1 MERGLDLDLHVD
13 ESGDGGARALIE
25 IARAAVRLGFKG
37 HLQCGHC
44 CSLAVQDEEFV
55 LETLGAVA
63 NAGIAIVSLPMCN
76 MYLQGRTAGK
86 TPRWRGITL
95 LHELKAEGIKV
106 SIASDNCRDPFYAY
120 GDHDMLEVMTQATR
134 IAHLDHPFGDWPTAF
149 TAVPAAVMGLSDRGR
164 LRWAIRPTW
173 CCCRPASCPRCCRV
187 PRATASC
194 CATVAPSTPRCPTI
208 ATSTPARSQRV
219 NDLRDALSG
228 LELIDHPVQL
238 RQRSRDFYWY
248 SPILK
253 RQLDGKAADLI
264 AVPRSIEEVMRV
276 AAACARLR
284 VPLGVRGGA
293 TGNYGQMVP
302 LQGGVLLDMARLDRT
317 LWIERGRGRFEAG
330 VRLEA
335 ADTAAQQSGWELRM
349 FPSTRRQATVG
360 GYVCGG
366 AAGVGS
372 IRYGQLRDSGS
383 VLALKVVTCEE
394 TPRLIELRGADIGKA
409 LHAYAPRA
417 SWSKSSC
424 RLRPLSLDRDGGGL
438 RRLRRRGTLRPG
450 ARPVRRIIPEAR
462 QPDGM
467 AAAALLPRARRGR
480 PAEGQHVVMIMVA
493 AGGEAG
499 VAALAAEHGGAITLQ
514 RPYREERG
522 HTPLYEYTWNH
533 TTLQALKVDKDITYL
548 QTIFPPES
556 NVAALIASHE
566 MFGEEV
572 MAHAEFQRRL
582 GRTNCSSLQVVRYTS
597 DERLWEI
604 VRQMETLGIK
614 LSNPHSY
621 ILEDKGARVPS
632 ADLQLAFKH
641 ESDPHGLLNRE
652 R

>member
-1 MERGLDLDLHVD
+1 V
-13 ESGDGGARALIE
+13 
-25 IARAAVRLGFKG
+25 
-37 HLQCGHC
+37 
-44 CSLAVQDEEFV
+44 
-55 LETLGAVA
+55 
-63 NAGIAIVSLPMCN
+63 NA
-76 MYLQGRTAGK
+76 
-86 TPRWRGITL
+86 
-95 LHELKAEGIKV
+95 
-106 SIASDNCRDPFYAY
+106 
-120 GDHDMLEVMTQATR
+120 
-134 IAHLDHPFGDWPTAF
+134 
-149 TAVPAAVMGLSDRGR
+149 
-164 LRWAIRPTW
+164 
-173 CCCRPASCPRCCRV
+173 
-187 PRATASC
+187 
-194 CATVAPSTPRCPTI
+194 
-208 ATSTPARSQRV
+208 
-219 NDLRDALSG
+219 LRDALAG
-228 LELIDHPVQL
+228 LELVDDPVQL

-253 RQLDGKAADLI
+253 RELDGKAADLI
-264 AVPRSIEEVMRV
+264 VVPRTVGEVVRI

-284 VPLGVRGGA
+284 VPLGARGGA

-302 LQGGVLLDMARLDRT
+302 LQGGVLVDMARLDRT

-330 VRLEA
+330 VRLQT
-335 ADTAAQQSGWELRM
+335 ADELAQQSGWELRM

-394 TPRLIELRGADIGKA
+394 TPRLVELRGADIGKA
-409 LHAYAPRA
+409 LHAYGTTGIVIEVELPLAPA
-417 SWSKSSC
+417 YPWVEMVAAF
-424 RLRPLSLDRDGGGL
+424 DDF
-438 RRLRRRGTLRPG
+438 
-450 ARPVRRIIPEAR
+450 
-462 QPDGM
+462 
-467 AAAALLPRARRGR
+467 AAAAHFGQALAESDGLFLKLDSLMAWPLPRYFRGLE
-480 PAEGQHVVMIMVA
+480 EGALPENEHIVMIMVA

-499 VAALAAEHGGAITLQ
+499 VAAVAAEHGGTITLQ
-514 RPYREERG
+514 RAYREERG

-533 TTLQALKVDKDITYL
+533 TTLQALKIDKTVTYL
-548 QTIFPPES
+548 QTIFPPDS

-582 GRTNCSSLQVVRYTS
+582 GRTNCSSLQVVRYTG

-604 VRQMETLGIK
+604 VRQMEMLGIR

-641 ESDPHGLLNRE
+641 EADPHGLLNPGKMSRWTAA
-652 R
+652 